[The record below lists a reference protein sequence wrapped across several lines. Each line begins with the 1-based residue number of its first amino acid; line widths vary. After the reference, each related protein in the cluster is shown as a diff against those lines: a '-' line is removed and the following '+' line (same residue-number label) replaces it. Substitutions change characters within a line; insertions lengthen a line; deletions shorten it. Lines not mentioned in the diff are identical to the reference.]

1 MALQWTQRRISEAV
15 VKLTLL
21 NTHHSYPLTKE
32 NPLSCSPIDTGQLSK
47 TLISARKEGAVYII
61 TSAYSTSLKMT
72 DCLKNTI
79 IEIITITSITAIHK
93 HSEGP
98 VITQGLHLGHQEGTL
113 NHTVH
118 LSSRR
123 EKVLGDDCWR
133 QCFYS
138 DNRYSIMWTTKAT
151 ENVKE
156 VTCP

>member
-1 MALQWTQRRISEAV
+1 MRKAVFCKTINQLAASSRSHIIMALQWTQRCISETA

-32 NPLSCSPIDTGQLSK
+32 NPLSCLPIDTGQLSK
-47 TLISARKEGAVYII
+47 TLISSTCKEGAAYII

-79 IEIITITSITAIHK
+79 IEIITIIGITAIHE

-98 VITQGLHLGHQEGTL
+98 VITQGLHLGHQAGTL

-123 EKVLGDDCWR
+123 EKVL
-133 QCFYS
+133 S
-138 DNRYSIMWTTKAT
+138 DN
-151 ENVKE
+151 
-156 VTCP
+156 C